1 MATDAARVVD
11 FATYRARR
19 DARTGQGAASAAAH
33 EPALSDATRR
43 VRAFNMLEVEHR
55 RRMLRHLGG
64 TSVTR
69 DN

>member
-1 MATDAARVVD
+1 MSTAAARIVD
-11 FATYRARR
+11 FVAYRARR
-19 DARTGQGAASAAAH
+19 NARTVESDVRAAA
-33 EPALSDATRR
+33 EQPAQSDATRR

-64 TSVTR
+64 TSINR